1 MSESE
6 VYFMRALIAA
16 VAILSGRAFIHVL
29 YWHHKGEASTPLLFV
44 MSSIFCAV
52 MMGVIPYLVDLYSGI
67 VLSFVHTDLGGK
79 VFVFYVW
86 MMNLIPCY
94 GISVYTRYWRR
105 VLIDGLLPRVD
116 RKYFAFLWRLEILAW
131 GVPLSMFA
139 LLYLLWLIC
148 TEQF

>member
-44 MSSIFCAV
+44 MSSFFCAV
-52 MMGVIPYLVDLYSGI
+52 MMGVIPYLADLYSGM
-67 VLSFVHTDLGGK
+67 VLSFVHTDLGWK

-94 GISVYTRYWRR
+94 GVRVYTRYWRR
-105 VLIDGLLPRVD
+105 VLLEGLPRVD
-116 RKYFAFLWRLEILAW
+116 LKYFAFLWRLEILTW
-131 GVPLSMFA
+131 GVPLSLFV

-148 TEQF
+148 TNQF